1 MKPLYQ
7 IGFLYL
13 NIQLDMK
20 DDYCNKNFTGEV
32 FRNGEK
38 IPRAKNIEEFL
49 EYGRNEKPCLF
60 VDTKLNET
68 FYNFFAVEDPRGLA
82 PKGYKVASA
91 DNWNGII
98 AECGIQDVED
108 AGVDEFDCLEE
119 DYIADNEDCTN
130 LEANK
135 ENFKFY
141 NNENKLNII
150 PAGFISEFNGRVG
163 VNKQARYWTSNNR
176 SAGGAFWVGFNS
188 EYIFLGAYDHIKNTF
203 STKEE
208 GLQIRLVK
216 EK

>member
-1 MKPLYQ
+1 
-7 IGFLYL
+7 
-13 NIQLDMK
+13 MK

-68 FYNFFAVEDPRGLA
+68 FYNFFAVEDPRRLA

-135 ENFKFY
+135 ENFKFSDSIQ
-141 NNENKLNII
+141 KV
-150 PAGFISEFNGRVG
+150 AS
-163 VNKQARYWTSNNR
+163 K
-176 SAGGAFWVGFNS
+176 GG
-188 EYIFLGAYDHIKNTF
+188 T
-203 STKEE
+203 TEE
-208 GLQIRLVK
+208 GLKVLSKRNNLFLLFEKAIRLQSAWNSLLNTRLQVQQLH
-216 EK
+216 